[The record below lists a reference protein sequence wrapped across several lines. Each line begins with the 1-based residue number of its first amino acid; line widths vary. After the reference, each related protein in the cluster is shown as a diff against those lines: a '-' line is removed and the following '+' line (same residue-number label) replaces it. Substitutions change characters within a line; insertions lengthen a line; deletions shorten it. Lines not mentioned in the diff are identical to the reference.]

1 MTWRPTGALAR
12 AAAVAA
18 LGIGFAVLL
27 GDPAVLVLAAPFLP
41 LAALGLLHRP
51 GSVPH
56 IGSRLD
62 HGLLHEGQGT
72 RSRLLVDDLDGTEH
86 VTRVAASV
94 PFVALHPAHG
104 RLGGLLDADRA
115 LPELEVSPRR
125 WGRRL
130 LGVEN
135 VALTSGWS
143 GYRWGPVSLAGSQ
156 LRVLPV
162 AAPYDSR
169 AEVPQPLGLVGAH
182 RSRRL
187 GGGSEFAGIREF
199 QSGDRL
205 RRINWRVSLRAG
217 ALHVVTAR
225 AEEDAGVLLVV
236 DALADHGRSGGIDG
250 AASSLD
256 VTARAA
262 SAIAE
267 HHTRTGDRVALRVVG
282 PRGESVGF
290 GAGRRHLRM
299 VLDTVASVRVG
310 PLREDAGLA
319 FGATAGTVVIVLSP
333 MLSPDVATATATLV
347 RRGLPVMVVDTLPD
361 DAAPAVIE
369 GTDPAVADLA
379 WRIRRI
385 ERDRVLARLAGL
397 GCPVVAWRGPGT
409 VDEIMRRLARR
420 AQLPQVRSR

>member
-1 MTWRPTGALAR
+1 
-12 AAAVAA
+12 
-18 LGIGFAVLL
+18 
-27 GDPAVLVLAAPFLP
+27 
-41 LAALGLLHRP
+41 
-51 GSVPH
+51 
-56 IGSRLD
+56 
-62 HGLLHEGQGT
+62 
-72 RSRLLVDDLDGTEH
+72 
-86 VTRVAASV
+86 
-94 PFVALHPAHG
+94 
-104 RLGGLLDADRA
+104 
-115 LPELEVSPRR
+115 
-125 WGRRL
+125 
-130 LGVEN
+130 
-135 VALTSGWS
+135 
-143 GYRWGPVSLAGSQ
+143 
-156 LRVLPV
+156 VLPV

-385 ERDRVLARLAGL
+385 QRDRVLARLAGL